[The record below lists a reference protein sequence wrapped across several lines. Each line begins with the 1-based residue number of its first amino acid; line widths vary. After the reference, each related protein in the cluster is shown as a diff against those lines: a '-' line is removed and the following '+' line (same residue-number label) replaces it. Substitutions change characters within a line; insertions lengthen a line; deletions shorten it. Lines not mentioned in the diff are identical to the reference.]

1 MLNIKRLVIV
11 ALTSALTIATAQVAS
26 ANDESCANS
35 EPSQAMLDAIGKAQ
49 DAEDNFKGDDPLEG
63 AGAEVSVY
71 LHVIRRAPQGEG
83 DIPVAR
89 AREITIDAMNR
100 AYAEQGTPFRFK
112 LAKIDYTNADD
123 ATYHLAQYSD
133 QEKKL
138 WDDLQVRG
146 RRNLNI
152 YIVGPSE
159 VNHVTGWAEFMIS
172 PGLGLKRGDHVV
184 LRYYPTRGGF
194 SDPLVPVHETGHW
207 LGLLHTFQFGCGSVA
222 HGDLIRDTPTQ
233 KAAVYTCGAV
243 SDTCPEE
250 SGNDPLDN
258 FMGYAHGCQSRF
270 TDGQKRRM
278 KFLWKTARGG
288 KTDDDVAVDDE
299 VPPTEQGGCNSGSH
313 NDGATVLILITGVV
327 MLTKR
332 RRTL

>member
-1 MLNIKRLVIV
+1 MSQTIRPILSPCTNLSRSVVLTTLFTGLEVALVTIMLNIKRLVIV

-26 ANDESCANS
+26 ASDESCANS
-35 EPSQAMLDAIGKAQ
+35 EPSQAMLYAIGKAQ

-146 RRNLNI
+146 TSP
-152 YIVGPSE
+152 VGLS
-159 VNHVTGWAEFMIS
+159 S
-172 PGLGLKRGDHVV
+172 
-184 LRYYPTRGGF
+184 
-194 SDPLVPVHETGHW
+194 
-207 LGLLHTFQFGCGSVA
+207 
-222 HGDLIRDTPTQ
+222 
-233 KAAVYTCGAV
+233 
-243 SDTCPEE
+243 
-250 SGNDPLDN
+250 
-258 FMGYAHGCQSRF
+258 
-270 TDGQKRRM
+270 
-278 KFLWKTARGG
+278 
-288 KTDDDVAVDDE
+288 
-299 VPPTEQGGCNSGSH
+299 
-313 NDGATVLILITGVV
+313 
-327 MLTKR
+327 
-332 RRTL
+332 